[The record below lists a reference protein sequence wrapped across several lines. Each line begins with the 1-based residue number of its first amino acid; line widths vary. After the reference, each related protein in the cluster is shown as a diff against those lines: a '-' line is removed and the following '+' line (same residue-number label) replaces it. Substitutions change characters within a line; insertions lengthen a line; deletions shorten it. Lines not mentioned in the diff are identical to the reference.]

1 MSFLTIER
9 ISKAYP
15 GVQALNEVSF
25 QIEAGQVHALVGEN
39 GAGKS
44 TLIKI
49 LSGAIRP
56 DSGRML
62 LDGLPYAPQTPRDAL
77 AAGVSTIYQ
86 IFNLLPERSIAHNI
100 LVGREIVGP
109 LGFIDWNEMR
119 AQAARMLHRLNAGHL
134 NPDRW
139 VQELKVGEKQIVE
152 IAKALMN
159 QSRLLIMDEPTS
171 ALNQVEVTA
180 LFKVI
185 KELRAQGVT
194 ILYVSHRL
202 DEIFELADVV
212 TVMRD
217 GMHIAT
223 QPISAL
229 TREQLIEQ
237 MIGRKLEAV
246 FPPRPPRTA
255 RELLLKVEG
264 LTSGRQL
271 VDVSFSLYQGE
282 VLAVAGLSGS
292 GKTEL
297 GRALYGDLPVERGRL
312 TLRGQPYRPAPGTAI
327 QHRLVYL
334 PEDRKT
340 EGIFQEMSVRRNI
353 SIGILDRLTTP
364 LGFLKHQQERELVA
378 EQIRRLDIKTPHMDQ
393 EIINLSG
400 GNQQKVVLARCLSI
414 DPEILV
420 LVEPT
425 QGIDVGVKVEVY
437 QFIADQVAAGRSV
450 LLISSEIA
458 EIMGLSHRVLV
469 MRDGRI
475 AAELDT
481 ERTTQEEILRCAV
494 GEAHIVTEN
503 LNPTH

>member
-15 GVQALNEVSF
+15 GVQALNDVSF
-25 QIEAGQVHALVGEN
+25 RIEAGQVHALVGEN

-100 LVGREIVGP
+100 LVGHEILRP
-109 LGFIDWNEMR
+109 IGFVDWNEMR
-119 AQAARMLHRLNAGHL
+119 AQAARMLQRLNAGHL

-139 VQELKVGEKQIVE
+139 VRELKVGEKQIVE

-159 QSRLLIMDEPTS
+159 ESRLLIMDEPTS
-171 ALNQVEVTA
+171 ALNQVEVAA

-223 QPISAL
+223 QPLHDL

-246 FPPRPPRTA
+246 FPPRPPRA
-255 RELLLKVEG
+255 GKDLLLEVEG

-271 VDVSFSLYQGE
+271 VDVSFSLYRGE

-297 GRALYGDLPVERGRL
+297 GRALYGDLPIERGRL

-327 QHRLVYL
+327 RHRLVYL
-334 PEDRKT
+334 PEDRKA
-340 EGIFQEMSVRRNI
+340 EGTFQEMSVRRNI
-353 SIGILDRLTTP
+353 SIGILDRLATP
-364 LGFLKHQQERELVA
+364 LGFLKPQQERELVM

-414 DPEILV
+414 DPEIFV

-425 QGIDVGVKVEVY
+425 QGIDVGVKFEVY
-437 QFIADQVAAGRSV
+437 QFIIDQVAAGRSV

-458 EIMGLSHRVLV
+458 EIIGLSHRVLV

-481 ERTTQEEILRCAV
+481 ERTTQEEILRYAV
-494 GEAHIVTEN
+494 GEAHIVTQV
-503 LNPTH
+503 